1 MHGEQNGADAHLL
14 LITRASCSEGL
25 ETSNTT
31 KSLIAIRSAC
41 MRGCFASSGVS
52 ETKAW
57 MAPASFLPRFR
68 LGRRLGLAQ
77 SERPRRARRPR
88 TPASGRARRRRRSC
102 ALSAPGA
109 KVRQCLCAMN
119 SGRKSAGS
127 GASPVRLVGL
137 SSWGWTPRSRCSFC
151 KRGEVEQTGIRAWSG
166 RLESGRCRPG

>member
-1 MHGEQNGADAHLL
+1 MVSNSSRLRWRDRKAATLAKRLVSIVHGYDEMKAGRKPAGRRNKRKKSRAHPAVGRALDAFGMHGEQNGADAHLL
-14 LITRASCSEGL
+14 LITRAPCSEGP

-31 KSLIAIRSAC
+31 KSLIVIRSAC

-68 LGRRLGLAQ
+68 LGRRRGLAH

-88 TPASGRARRRRRSC
+88 TPASGRTCRRRRSC

-109 KVRQCLCAMN
+109 
-119 SGRKSAGS
+119 
-127 GASPVRLVGL
+127 
-137 SSWGWTPRSRCSFC
+137 
-151 KRGEVEQTGIRAWSG
+151 
-166 RLESGRCRPG
+166 